1 MIYIWEVIMPR
12 RAVKKTTTKKT
23 KPSRGIYVA
32 LKKRGRK
39 PKETNKFIIDLI
51 NGAKRIFS
59 PE

>member
-1 MIYIWEVIMPR
+1 MPR
-12 RAVKKTTTKKT
+12 RAVKKKTPVKKA
-23 KPSRGIYVA
+23 KPSRGIYVG

-39 PKETNKFIIDLI
+39 PKETNKFMIDLI

>member
-1 MIYIWEVIMPR
+1 MPR
-12 RAVKKTTTKKT
+12 KAVKKKTPVKKV
-23 KPSRGIYVA
+23 KPSRGIYVG